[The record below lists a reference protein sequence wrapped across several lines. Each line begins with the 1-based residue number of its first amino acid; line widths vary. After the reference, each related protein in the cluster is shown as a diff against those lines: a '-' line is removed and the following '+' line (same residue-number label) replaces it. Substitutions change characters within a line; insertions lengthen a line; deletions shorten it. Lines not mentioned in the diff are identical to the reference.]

1 MAKQSTNQGLYNN
14 PVAKLEKN
22 LASFTGAPF
31 VVATD
36 CCTHAIELCLRLD
49 KVKKLKSSCYT
60 YLSVPMTFVKL
71 GIKFTFTDEHW
82 LGEYNFKGTRIWDS
96 ARLLHP
102 MMYRE
107 GQLQCLSFGNGK
119 PVDNKRGGAILC
131 GSDVEYKALKQMSYD
146 GRSQDYVEWSE
157 QKVYNLGYHYNMPF
171 EHAEQINKL
180 LTKYKAQKD
189 HLPRMHDYPDCRSI
203 VINC

>member
-1 MAKQSTNQGLYNN
+1 MVKQFTSQDSYNN
-14 PVAKLEKN
+14 PVINLEKN

-36 CCTHAIELCLRLD
+36 CCTHAIELCLRFD
-49 KVKKLKSSCYT
+49 QVKKLKSSCYT

-71 GIKFTFTDEHW
+71 GIKFTFTDEQW

-102 MMYRE
+102 KMYRQ
-107 GQLQCLSFGNGK
+107 GQLQCLSFGNSK

-131 GSDVEYKALKQMSYD
+131 GTQSEYDTLKQMSHD
-146 GRSQDYVEWSE
+146 GRDINYTNWSD
-157 QKVYNLGYHYNMPF
+157 QKVYNIGYHYNMPF
-171 EHAEQINKL
+171 EHAEQINVL
-180 LTKYKAQKD
+180 LNKYKTKND
-189 HLPRMHDYPDCRSI
+189 HLPRMVKYPDCRSI
-203 VINC
+203 VING